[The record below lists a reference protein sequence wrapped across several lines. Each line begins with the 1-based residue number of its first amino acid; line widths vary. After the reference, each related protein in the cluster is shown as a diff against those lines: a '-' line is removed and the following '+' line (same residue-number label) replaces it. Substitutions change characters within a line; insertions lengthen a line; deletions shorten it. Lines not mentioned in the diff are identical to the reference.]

1 HASAEAGQSHIILC
15 LGWLLST
22 VLYTCAALNLTRRH
36 IAAKSSPVRTDLM
49 LYRPARIFNGGPGSL
64 GSSAIWIHS
73 GQDGFNFRSTLTDNL
88 FSIIFLFYFAYLH
101 CRSPSVPDFTRARGR

>member
-1 HASAEAGQSHIILC
+1 MRQQKPVGQSHIILC

-22 VLYTCAALNLTRRH
+22 VLFTCAALNLTRRH

-73 GQDGFNFRSTLTDNL
+73 GQDGFNFRSTSTDN
-88 FSIIFLFYFAYLH
+88 LH
-101 CRSPSVPDFTRARGR
+101 CRSPSVPDFTRVGFSNT